1 MKHIIKILAV
11 ISMVLLLT
19 GCERVFQPE
28 QSTDIEIS
36 ENSSVG
42 STSSTE
48 SSVSPPSSTHT
59 ETHTESIPE
68 KNNVQL
74 NYEMFNGLPKSE
86 NPLNTVN
93 SKDFR
98 PSLLCYGGENTFFM
112 WDGTVYKHNGDTTE
126 ALF

>member
-112 WDGTVYKHNGDTTE
+112 WDGKVYKHNGDTTE